1 MADPLIPTSR
11 LVYLQRTDERPPPP
25 ATKLL
30 LHSVHGILTA
40 GVFRDT
46 GFYDGWGRLPTMPA
60 PGEPDPMLAIAEMR
74 ALLTDYLHLLE
85 DLPLCTLHAAEHI
98 KRIRAVLGV
107 NL

>member
-1 MADPLIPTSR
+1 MSDPLIPTSR

-60 PGEPDPMLAIAEMR
+60 PGDPDPMAVIAEMR
-74 ALLTDYLHLLE
+74 ELLISYLHLLE
-85 DLPLCTLHAAEHI
+85 DLPLCSMLAAEHV
-98 KRIRAVLGV
+98 RRLRAVLSV
-107 NL
+107 PL